1 MLSPRL
7 QHFLQGLFVLA
18 SVSSVAGC
26 SSVGGNM
33 ANSSGM
39 GYYQKGNYAAAA
51 GEFQN
56 ALSTDPSNAD
66 YMANLAKSRMKMGD
80 PTGAE
85 QLYREALTVAPSHQP
100 SYHGLAE
107 LMVDQGRNQEAQA
120 MLTTWSG
127 TQPYIAES
135 HVELAWL
142 QREMGNPQAAAQSLE
157 RALDV
162 NPAHATALAHMA
174 QYYEEMGQTDQAV
187 AMYQE
192 SLQAD
197 WNQPEVHSRI
207 AAASQQAGPSS
218 PMAATAMA
226 RGVHPYQV
234 PRQQTAFGPPS
245 RGAQMAQIAQMQM
258 MQTQMAMSNSPGSNS
273 PMYGQNMNMM
283 PSQMAMNPGM
293 TSGMNADMQGWTTS
307 PAPSGWQKSTTPMPM
322 MPTQTASFGNSSPM
336 MQQPMMNQPIMNQPS
351 DSTFW
356 PGSSTSPTST
366 PFEVPAFAPTGN
378 ANLPT
383 PDPAFSAKKKAAPV
397 STAGYHPESDFNPFM
412 TSETT
417 PSGTPSTATV
427 STDAPLVEA
436 F

>member
-7 QHFLQGLFVLA
+7 QHILQGLFVIA
-18 SVSSVAGC
+18 SVSAVAGC
-26 SSVGGNM
+26 ASVGGNM

-56 ALSTDPSNAD
+56 AMTTDPANPD

-80 PTGAE
+80 ATGAE
-85 QLYREALTVAPSHQP
+85 QLYRKALTVAPSHQP
-100 SYHGLAE
+100 AYHGLAE
-107 LMVDQGRNQEAQA
+107 LMLDQGRPQEAQA
-120 MLTTWSG
+120 MLTTWAG

-157 RALDV
+157 QALAV
-162 NPAHATALAHMA
+162 NPAHSTALAHMG
-174 QYYEEMGQTDQAV
+174 QYYEELGQTDEAV

-197 WNQPEVHSRI
+197 WNQPEVHSRM
-207 AAASQQAGPSS
+207 AAASQKSGASS

-226 RGVHPYQV
+226 RGVHPYSV

-245 RGAQMAQIAQMQM
+245 PGVQMAQMQM
-258 MQTQMAMSNSPGSNS
+258 MQAQMAMSGSPGSGS
-273 PMYGQNMNMM
+273 PMASAPMYGQNVNMM
-283 PSQMAMNPGM
+283 PGQMMNPGM
-293 TSGMNADMQGWTTS
+293 PTEMQAWTG
-307 PAPSGWQKSTTPMPM
+307 PSNPPGWQKSATSMPM
-322 MPTQTASFGNSSPM
+322 MPTQTASFGTPSPM
-336 MQQPMMNQPIMNQPS
+336 MQPPMMHESMMGQPS
-351 DSTFW
+351 DSMFG
-356 PGSSTSPTST
+356 PGNTTSPTST
-366 PFEVPAFAPTGN
+366 PFELPTSTPTGT
-378 ANLPT
+378 AAVPT
-383 PDPAFSAKKKAAPV
+383 PDPAFSATPKSAPV
-397 STAGYHPESDFNPFM
+397 STASYNPDSDFNPFI
-412 TSETT
+412 TPETT
-417 PSGTPSTATV
+417 TAATPSTATV